1 MKLLHVIVALNA
13 DGAELML
20 QRLIESH
27 IEQPRFRHIV
37 CSLTTTGKVGEQLS
51 ARGIDVHVLGMRSAL
66 GFPRAL
72 WRLVKLIRTSRPDII
87 QTWMYHADFLGGLAG
102 WLAAHK
108 RIVWGVR
115 TTEVKSGGSRATVLL
130 RKICAWLSYFVPQT
144 IVCAAEASRRAHVSV
159 GYDARR
165 MLVVPNGF
173 DVARF
178 CASPEQR
185 AAIRSQCGFQSDSLV
200 IGILGRFHPV
210 KDHQNFV
217 RAAGLLAARYPNVR
231 FMMVGRE
238 LDADNRELAAWIGQ
252 TGHESRFALL
262 GERSDVPAYLSA
274 MDVFC
279 LSSRTEGFPNVVGEA
294 MAMGL
299 PCVVTDVGDA
309 AMLVTDTG
317 VVVAK
322 EDADALAAGLSRVI
336 DMTPEGRARLG
347 QMAKARIHAEFTMAR
362 ARERFEDIYLRLV
375 NDK

>member
-1 MKLLHVIVALNA
+1 
-13 DGAELML
+13 
-20 QRLIESH
+20 
-27 IEQPRFRHIV
+27 
-37 CSLTTTGKVGEQLS
+37 
-51 ARGIDVHVLGMRSAL
+51 
-66 GFPRAL
+66 
-72 WRLVKLIRTSRPDII
+72 
-87 QTWMYHADFLGGLAG
+87 
-102 WLAAHK
+102 
-108 RIVWGVR
+108 
-115 TTEVKSGGSRATVLL
+115 
-130 RKICAWLSYFVPQT
+130 VPQT

-159 GYDARR
+159 GYDATR

-185 AAIRSQCGFQSDSLV
+185 AAIRNQCGFRSDSLV

-210 KDHQNFV
+210 KDHHNFV

-238 LDADNRELAAWIGQ
+238 LDANNRELADWIAKA
-252 TGHESRFALL
+252 GHESRFALL
-262 GERSDVPAYLSA
+262 GERSDVPACLAA

-322 EDADALAAGLSRVI
+322 EDAEALAAGLSRVI
-336 DMTPEGRARLG
+336 DMTPEARARLG
-347 QMAKARIHAEFTMAR
+347 QMAKARIHSEFTMAR